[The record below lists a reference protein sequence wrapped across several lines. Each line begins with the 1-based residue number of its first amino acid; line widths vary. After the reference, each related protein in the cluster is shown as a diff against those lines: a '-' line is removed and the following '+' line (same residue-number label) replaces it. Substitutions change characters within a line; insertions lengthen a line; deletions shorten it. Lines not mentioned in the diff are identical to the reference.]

1 MKTLEE
7 LHSNIERLLLGNK
20 GFFGSM
26 NLSSEIEYGLKHSK
40 FLLNSDKEYDDFMIL
55 ETKLRLVMHF
65 CPMDAFNIK
74 SSSPDVRWK
83 KIANYLLSSNLK
95 KHNDS
100 IEPLARDI
108 ASVLDLWEINREP
121 VTSYKNDLLLK
132 QNFKCNHCYLEY
144 PKDWKKGV
152 EGFSKFMNDSFKPYT
167 EPIDYQP
174 EVDHIE
180 PISSLGH
187 NGKDN
192 LHLLCRLCNQGK
204 KEDFGIR
211 ARDEMDNAGLE
222 ISTIKKSYRW
232 KMFYYVIKRAHNV
245 CEICKLDNK
254 EELTIRKIRENGAYI
269 RTNLR
274 TVCSKCIV
282 KL

>member
-20 GFFGSM
+20 NLFGSM
-26 NLSSEIEYGLKHSK
+26 NLHFEIEYGLKHSK

-55 ETKLRLVMHF
+55 ESKLRLVMHF

-74 SSSPDVRWK
+74 GANPDVRWK
-83 KIANYLLSSNLK
+83 KIADYLLCNNLK
-95 KHNDS
+95 KHS
-100 IEPLARDI
+100 EMIEPLAREI
-108 ASVLDLWEINREP
+108 ASVLDLWDISRKS
-121 VTSYKNDLLLK
+121 VTSYKNDLLSK

-144 PKDWKKGV
+144 PKDWKKGD
-152 EGFSKFMNDSFKPYT
+152 EKFSKFINDPFKPYT

-187 NGKDN
+187 NEEDN

-211 ARDEMDNAGLE
+211 ARDEMENAGLE
-222 ISTIKKSYRW
+222 ISEIKKSYKW
-232 KMFYYVIKRAHNV
+232 KMFYYVIKRSNNQCQV
-245 CEICKLDNK
+245 CQNNK

-269 RTNLR
+269 RTNLMA
-274 TVCSKCIV
+274 VCYKCIIV
-282 KL
+282 